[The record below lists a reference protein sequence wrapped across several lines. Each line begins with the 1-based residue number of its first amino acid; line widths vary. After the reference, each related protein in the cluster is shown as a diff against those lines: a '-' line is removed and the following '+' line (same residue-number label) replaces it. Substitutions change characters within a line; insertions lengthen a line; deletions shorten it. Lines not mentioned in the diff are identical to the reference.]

1 MSEQTSGGVP
11 LTDETVQRL
20 ADEAERGYD
29 VNQVRRRP
37 PSEGSRRCM
46 IYRFAGDTV
55 QESLRTVDDNN
66 GTTGR
71 KA

>member
-1 MSEQTSGGVP
+1 VTEQTSGGVP

-29 VNQVRRRP
+29 LDQVRHRL

-46 IYRFAGDTV
+46 IYRAVGDTV
-55 QESLRTVDDNN
+55 HE
-66 GTTGR
+66 
-71 KA
+71 